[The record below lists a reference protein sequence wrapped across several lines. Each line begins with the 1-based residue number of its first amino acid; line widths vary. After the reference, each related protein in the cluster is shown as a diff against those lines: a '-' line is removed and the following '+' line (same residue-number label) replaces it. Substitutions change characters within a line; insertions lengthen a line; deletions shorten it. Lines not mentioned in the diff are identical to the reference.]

1 MFPLIFDLLP
11 VGGFHP
17 STDAIRTMFSLRWL
31 CPPDHPDS
39 PNQSPW
45 LLTLNWPLTLT
56 ISNND
61 NCFFLPTIQPQFL
74 YHILVNIWHVT
85 AFVQETINLQ
95 TSLHVSE
102 WMEQY
107 ARQYSSVHVLALF
120 HTYWTCFPLSG
131 VCQPSPP
138 WTQELFSP
146 REVANGVCPCIHQ
159 FHTLW
164 FKYMSHW
171 GALSSSNVNT
181 VQVSLPSPT
190 SFYVPFPWTHHI
202 SKLGVF
208 GCMLK
213 RGDHVSLLRCR
224 NKTWLSSF
232 LLHFQHWTNHA

>member
-1 MFPLIFDLLP
+1 MDTVWHKVHCRLHELLSKETASVIIWTNKNIDFTPFSKFTKRNLPQMFPLIFDLQP

-95 TSLHVSE
+95 TSLPMFQNERNSTQGNTPLCMFLHCFI
-102 WMEQY
+102 
-107 ARQYSSVHVLALF
+107 RTGLVLL
-120 HTYWTCFPLSG
+120 
-131 VCQPSPP
+131 CQ
-138 WTQELFSP
+138 
-146 REVANGVCPCIHQ
+146 GC
-159 FHTLW
+159 
-164 FKYMSHW
+164 
-171 GALSSSNVNT
+171 
-181 VQVSLPSPT
+181 VSLPLHGPRS
-190 SFYVPFPWTHHI
+190 Y
-202 SKLGVF
+202 
-208 GCMLK
+208 
-213 RGDHVSLLRCR
+213 
-224 NKTWLSSF
+224 F
-232 LLHFQHWTNHA
+232 LLVK